1 MFRLTRTARSLSRT
15 RTNNK
20 KTTTAQLNISRPKSY
35 RQFSSDQAGQG
46 KADFNVFNFIGGG
59 ILAGGVTFIYM
70 KNKQFNINTD
80 AVNQAK
86 ANYEALQK
94 LIVADSGSD
103 DEGSDPVVLT
113 EAPTAIDETIV
124 EDDLAHVLEPTS
136 KDTQNIEEI
145 VEEVSEVVDE
155 KAEEVEEAKVEEVV
169 VDAFPVV
176 EHTVEKV
183 VEETKVEEVTVEEV
197 AVVEIE
203 VEEVVLEEVKVEE
216 FKVEEAKIEEV
227 KTEEPVIQEP
237 TAEPAT
243 DVLNE
248 ILAEIEAENKAEAE
262 TEQTKETNDEKPD
275 IELSPI
281 PEEPVETKLE
291 IDPHALPDF
300 VPYVIV
306 GGGAAAFAAMRSITG
321 SDPGTK
327 VLILTEEEY
336 APYQRPPLS
345 KEFWLTGD
353 TSKAADSLSFESWNG
368 KMRSLYMDDE
378 WHYAAPGEL
387 MHYEGTKVGLA
398 INSRVSHLDTDAN
411 TAVLADGR
419 KVKYGKCLIATGGKP
434 KKVKE
439 LNQVDQEKITYYR
452 TLNDFKKLE
461 KQVREDFPGK
471 KVVVIGGGF
480 LGSELAVAM
489 GDAARKSENK
499 FTVEQIIKEE
509 GNLGFILPDYLSK
522 WTKGKVEECGVSVT
536 SNARVTN
543 ATQCSETGKIRLELS
558 NDTCV
563 ECDHVVAAVGLEI
576 DQDFATKSG
585 LEWDDKRG
593 GMVVNSELQAKANVW
608 IAGDATS
615 FHDPKLG
622 RRRVEHHDHAVVT
635 GRLAGTNMSSEDAF
649 SYYHQSMYWSDLGPE
664 VGFEAIGLTDCKS
677 LKTLGCFKKATSA
690 DTPKAREELA
700 DGEKIEAVE
709 TKDYG
714 KGVVFY
720 LNKVDRVVGVV
731 SWNLFGKMKKW
742 AKKRMRRLQ
751 RKRRKM
757 RARSK

>member
-1 MFRLTRTARSLSRT
+1 MFKFFSLLE
-15 RTNNK
+15 
-20 KTTTAQLNISRPKSY
+20 QLY
-35 RQFSSDQAGQG
+35 LLF
-46 KADFNVFNFIGGG
+46 
-59 ILAGGVTFIYM
+59 
-70 KNKQFNINTD
+70 
-80 AVNQAK
+80 
-86 ANYEALQK
+86 
-94 LIVADSGSD
+94 
-103 DEGSDPVVLT
+103 
-113 EAPTAIDETIV
+113 
-124 EDDLAHVLEPTS
+124 H
-136 KDTQNIEEI
+136 
-145 VEEVSEVVDE
+145 
-155 KAEEVEEAKVEEVV
+155 
-169 VDAFPVV
+169 
-176 EHTVEKV
+176 
-183 VEETKVEEVTVEEV
+183 
-197 AVVEIE
+197 
-203 VEEVVLEEVKVEE
+203 
-216 FKVEEAKIEEV
+216 
-227 KTEEPVIQEP
+227 
-237 TAEPAT
+237 
-243 DVLNE
+243 
-248 ILAEIEAENKAEAE
+248 
-262 TEQTKETNDEKPD
+262 DEKPD

-291 IDPHALPDF
+291 LDPHALPDF

-327 VLILTEEEY
+327 VLILTEEAY

-353 TSKAADSLSFESWNG
+353 TSTAAESLQFESWNG

-398 INSRVSHLDTDAN
+398 INSRVSHLDTNNN

-439 LNQVDQEKITYYR
+439 LGQVDQEKITYYR

-461 KQVREDFPGK
+461 KQVRQDFPGK

-489 GDAARKSENK
+489 GDAARKSVNK

-649 SYYHQSMYWSDLGPE
+649 SY
-664 VGFEAIGLTDCKS
+664 
-677 LKTLGCFKKATSA
+677 
-690 DTPKAREELA
+690 
-700 DGEKIEAVE
+700 
-709 TKDYG
+709 
-714 KGVVFY
+714 
-720 LNKVDRVVGVV
+720 RVVY
-731 SWNLFGKMKKW
+731 
-742 AKKRMRRLQ
+742 
-751 RKRRKM
+751 
-757 RARSK
+757 